1 MGILFF
7 LIWYIASFS
16 HLSFKTR
23 KPETP
28 PIEQVDMN
36 RIINPRDFSLR
47 KKWCYFPRKERQ
59 ASSPAAQ
66 DRASPAGHRWKSGF
80 VFVCFPGP
88 ASSPWGGQRNPA
100 AEASLFASFG
110 LLSKLAACHCHIPAI
125 SHPQNLPLSV
135 EKPARNWAG
144 PSPARG
150 TIQLVNHKSKKKSQ
164 REDELLLHYFSYCI
178 VPIFR
183 PLD

>member
-66 DRASPAGHRWKSGF
+66 DRASPAGHRWKSDF

-88 ASSPWGGQRNPA
+88 ASSPWGGERNPA
-100 AEASLFASFG
+100 AEASPLQVLGSSSSLPHVIATFLLFPIHKTF
-110 LLSKLAACHCHIPAI
+110 LYQL
-125 SHPQNLPLSV
+125 
-135 EKPARNWAG
+135 PARNWAG

-150 TIQLVNHKSKKKSQ
+150 TVQLVNHKSKKKSQ
-164 REDELLLHYFSYCI
+164 REDELLPHYFSYCI
-178 VPIFR
+178 MPIFR